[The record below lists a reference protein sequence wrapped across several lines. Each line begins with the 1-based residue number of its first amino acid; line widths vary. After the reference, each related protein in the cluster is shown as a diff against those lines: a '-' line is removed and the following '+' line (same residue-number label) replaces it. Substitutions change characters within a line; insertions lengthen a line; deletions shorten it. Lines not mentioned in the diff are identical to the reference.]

1 MEPLQNKNSA
11 AALFSSKLWAA
22 NIFCVEKVGILKEKG
37 NSKAG
42 PAGEAVPEMW
52 KVLFFVG

>member
-1 MEPLQNKNSA
+1 LQNENSA
-11 AALFSSKLWAA
+11 AALFSSKLLAA
-22 NIFCVEKVGILKEKG
+22 NIFCVEKVGILKGKG